1 MTETNSPFE
10 QGQRPGYITPAE
22 GQETDPAIGKH
33 EAGGVS
39 NRLGNPE
46 PFFGEGTALG
56 ERAQLGMTHGESAT
70 GEHSGQEE
78 LTVALVAT
86 YPVEKRHGLPK
97 AVDRPTIVTLGE
109 VGLAEVPVRQRV
121 RKWWD
126 RKLEIDPSRCG
137 SSRASARA
145 SASRRYVR
153 ICPKSPDDISAERK
167 ANRRSMACSRVS
179 RCSGKCWRALSN
191 SNFGLHRVRGL
202 PMDTD
207 KAKVTL
213 STAPG
218 RAS

>member
-1 MTETNSPFE
+1 MAIPVNSPFE

-46 PFFGEGTALG
+46 PFGEGTALG
-56 ERAQLGMTHGESAT
+56 QRAQLGMTHGESAT

-109 VGLAEVPVRQRV
+109 VGFAEVPVRQRV

-126 RKLEIDPSRCG
+126 RKLEISTQADAGRRGPPRGPRPHADMSGYAPSRQ
-137 SSRASARA
+137 
-145 SASRRYVR
+145 
-153 ICPKSPDDISAERK
+153 
-167 ANRRSMACSRVS
+167 
-179 RCSGKCWRALSN
+179 
-191 SNFGLHRVRGL
+191 
-202 PMDTD
+202 T
-207 KAKVTL
+207 T
-213 STAPG
+213 
-218 RAS
+218 